1 MSRPAALMN
10 PPAAFHAF
18 GPSHGAALL
27 VIGVIA
33 AGLIAAA
40 RRDRD
45 GPVVIWCERALAVSL
60 LAFPFGKLIVQSISG
75 DFDLQSALPLHY
87 CDLAALAG
95 AAALITH
102 RQWLCEI
109 TYFFGLSGTLQGL
122 ITPALQL
129 DFPHPR
135 YWLFFGQHGVVV
147 IAALYVVLGLRK
159 GPQAGGV
166 RRAMLTMTLYAAVVG
181 FANFVLG
188 TNYGFLCAKPPT
200 ASLMDFLGPWPW
212 YVGALWL
219 VGLVFYS
226 VLDLPFAW
234 KRRRG

>member
-1 MSRPAALMN
+1 MSPPAASMN

-27 VIGVIA
+27 VIGLIA
-33 AGLIAAA
+33 TGLIALA
-40 RRDRD
+40 RRD
-45 GPVVIWCERALAVSL
+45 GGNPLVTWSERALASAL
-60 LAFPFGKLIVQSISG
+60 LAFPFGKLILQSISG
-75 DFDLQSALPLHY
+75 HFDLQSALPLHY

-102 RQWLCEI
+102 RQWLCDI

-147 IAALYVVLGLRK
+147 IVALYVVFGLRK
-159 GPQAGGV
+159 PPQTGGV
-166 RRAMLTMTLYAAVVG
+166 RRAMLVMTLYAAVVG
-181 FANFVLG
+181 LANLALG

-212 YVGALWL
+212 YVGALWF
-219 VGLVFYS
+219 VGLVFYF
-226 VLDLPFAW
+226 VLDLPFAL